1 MPPPVFFNND
11 SDVDGDSMT
20 VVLVTG
26 PAHGTVTLDADGS
39 FEYTPNDNFH
49 GTDSFTYTVNDGY
62 GPSAEATATIT
73 VNPVNDTP
81 EVSDDSYPVLP
92 DGVLN
97 LNAAS
102 GVLANDSD
110 VDGDS
115 LDVTLVTG
123 PAHGTLLIDAD
134 GAFQYT
140 PDTGYEGSDSFTYQV
155 NDGTV
160 DSLVASVTLNVDTQA
175 ALADQAFAEEQDWA

>member
-1 MPPPVFFNND
+1 MTNGTLE
-11 SDVDGDSMT
+11 SDTAT
-20 VVLVTG
+20 V
-26 PAHGTVTLDADGS
+26 
-39 FEYTPNDNFH
+39 
-49 GTDSFTYTVNDGY
+49 
-62 GPSAEATATIT
+62 TIT
-73 VNPVNDTP
+73 VDPVNDPP
-81 EVSDDSYPVLP
+81 EVADDSYPVLP
-92 DGVLN
+92 GGVLN

-110 VDGDS
+110 ADGDS

-134 GAFQYT
+134 GAFHYT
-140 PDTGYEGSDSFTYQV
+140 PDTDYEGTDTFTYQV

-175 ALADQAFAEEQDWA
+175 ALADQAFADEQDWI